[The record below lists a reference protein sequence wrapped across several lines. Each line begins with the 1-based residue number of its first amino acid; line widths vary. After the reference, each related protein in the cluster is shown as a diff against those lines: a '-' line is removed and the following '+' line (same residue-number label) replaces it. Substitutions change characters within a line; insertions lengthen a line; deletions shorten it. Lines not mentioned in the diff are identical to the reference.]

1 MHNTISKTP
10 SECKH
15 LHLYF
20 SPFCISQSIRR
31 SPFCFC
37 LCQVWCITP
46 LVRHYLSVNIC
57 TCISVLSIQMVLWLK
72 PGASK
77 VKKSTTLWQH
87 ITNWKIQKG
96 EKYKKER
103 TTDANVYNQMVSW
116 KCCYGWILAR
126 AKAKRQPP
134 SSNISLIEK
143 YRNVFIQIVSWKCC
157 YGWILARAKAKRQPT
172 PLPGTETA
180 SGCTAIYHWMWST
193 ENTKRCISAAL

>member
-1 MHNTISKTP
+1 MLTLHLYFFPFCISQLIKYIGEQSQVNFLLLLAPGLMQNTISKTP

-37 LCQVWCITP
+37 LRQVWCKTL
-46 LVRHYLSVNIC
+46 LVRHHLSVNIC

-126 AKAKRQPP
+126 
-134 SSNISLIEK
+134 
-143 YRNVFIQIVSWKCC
+143 
-157 YGWILARAKAKRQPT
+157 GKAKRQPT